1 MNLNFTSFSFVEKVF
16 VYGGI
21 FLSSVFIVTLSSIL
35 NKERI
40 IKKIGNIFYLI
51 AMIFL
56 FLSNVFLFLY
66 LKMPVEFVAGIE
78 IQQISLFLFIVFFIY
93 IMFSYNEIKTGSD
106 YILLLINIICL
117 QFLFY
122 HSSFI
127 LISLLFIVFEVT
139 SSFLTEKI
147 NTKKYFY
154 ILLSLFFLG
163 IYLIGEKSK
172 IQTIGI
178 NGVLAFLLFSTFAS
192 TWTFNIHDISHSE
205 DRKNYNLLLMVLL
218 ASFVVFFKLI
228 KFCNSYSP
236 IIYVLFLMSFI
247 LLLFSIF
254 NFLTEEDLL
263 NFFISDFI
271 NVFYLTIFSFSV
283 LTLNNMDIIVV
294 FILMLAAAV
303 FLMPFL
309 TNIQKRYSISYA
321 RYNFNKIK
329 GAGVLLLGIISTLL
343 VEMYLIY
350 KIVNNFRYF
359 NSYIQTII
367 LIIGFVYG
375 VVILDK
381 IFIVFSMISRI
392 KFGNLKYILFNKIII
407 RPVLF
412 ILLIISLVCW
422 GIKNG

>member
-1 MNLNFTSFSFVEKVF
+1 MNMNFTSFSLVEKVF

-21 FLSSVFIVTLSSIL
+21 YLSSVFIVVLSSVL

-40 IKKIGNIFYLI
+40 IKKIGSIFYLI

-56 FLSNVFLFLY
+56 FFSNVFLFLY
-66 LKMPVEFVAGIE
+66 LKLPVEFVAGIE
-78 IQQISLFLFIVFFIY
+78 IKQNYLFLLIVFFIY

-122 HSSFI
+122 NSSFI
-127 LISLLFIVFEVT
+127 LIPLLFVVFEVA

-154 ILLSLFFLG
+154 LLLSLFFLG
-163 IYLIGEKSK
+163 IYLAGEKIK
-172 IQTIGI
+172 VQAIGI
-178 NGVLAFLLFSTFAS
+178 NGVLVFLLLSTFAS
-192 TWTFNIHDISHSE
+192 TWTFNIPDISNSK

-228 KFCNSYSP
+228 EFCNSYSP
-236 IIYVLFLMSFI
+236 VIYVLFLVSFI

-283 LTLNNMDIIVV
+283 LILNNRDIIAV

-303 FLMPFL
+303 FLMPFF
-309 TNIQKRYSISYA
+309 TNIQKRYSISYV

-329 GAGVLLLGIISTLL
+329 GAGVLLSGIVLTFL

-359 NSYIQTII
+359 NPYIQTII

-375 VVILDK
+375 VALLNK
-381 IFIVFSMISRI
+381 IFIVFSMTSRI
-392 KFGNLKYILFNKIII
+392 KIDNLKYILFYKIII

-412 ILLIISLVCW
+412 VLLVISLGLW
-422 GIKNG
+422 WIKNG